1 MCAPFYFDKSLYP
14 MSGYRAGLPAVESVV
29 TTRNESLL
37 NRQDVLHTV
46 VCAPANKAGC
56 ENNTEDEGHGLDGRN
71 ENAGHDVSFQT
82 RGFIIHPVFL
92 ADHR

>member
-1 MCAPFYFDKSLYP
+1 

-46 VCAPANKAGC
+46 VCAPANKAGS
-56 ENNTEDEGHGLDGRN
+56 ENNAEDEGHGLDGRN

-92 ADHR
+92 ADYR